1 MGLKYPVQKSAVPCL
16 SLRLNILSRVPL
28 EPFDAGDVKT
38 SRSPRSRRL
47 SPHEV
52 CVLTLYVLQGPD
64 KGRRFDIPTEETVLL
79 GRSSEHLPLTD
90 LTVSR
95 RHARI
100 EHTRDGW
107 MLVDAGSANGVFING
122 IKISGKGRLRV
133 GDQIRMGSTLL
144 VFGSPTQS
152 VTVAPGPNVD
162 ARNVSRPGD
171 SAIIST
177 VPSSDDSVILAAP
190 EPSAAAMAH
199 FRVLLHV
206 ATALSAIFDVDQ
218 ILNRVMDIVFEQLRA
233 DRGFIA
239 LLENENAQEVEPRV
253 IRFRDE
259 DQPTK
264 IAVSQTIIQ
273 HVMEKKEGVLS
284 SNAMTDQRFTKGKS
298 VHNLTIRSAICV
310 PIKGRD
316 RIVGVLNI
324 DSSIANFTY
333 TPDQLRL
340 LTAIGLL
347 TGMAIEN
354 TRLYQENVQKERLAA
369 TGETVASLS
378 HSIKNILQ
386 GISGGAEVVEIGL
399 KKGDLENVRTGWRM
413 LQRNL
418 DKVQGLTLNMLAYS
432 KPRKPTLEL
441 THLPHV
447 LNECLELVK
456 TSAEDKEVVLLSD
469 FDESVPPIAVDA
481 DGLHQAVLNLLV
493 NAIDAV
499 PAKTGVVTLSTQF
512 DPTAQQ
518 ALIEIQD
525 NGVGISREDQK
536 KIFAPFFSTKGQRGT
551 GLGLAVT
558 QKIVEEHGGS
568 IKLKSEVGQGTT
580 FTIHLPVGTVG
591 KPDQTHGPG
600 SDLPS

>member
-1 MGLKYPVQKSAVPCL
+1 ML
-16 SLRLNILSRVPL
+16 S
-28 EPFDAGDVKT
+28 
-38 SRSPRSRRL
+38 
-47 SPHEV
+47 
-52 CVLTLYVLQGPD
+52 LYVLQGPD
-64 KGRRFDIPTEETVLL
+64 KGRRFDIPDGDSILL

-95 RHARI
+95 KHARL

-107 MLVDAGSANGVFING
+107 SLVDAGSANGVFING
-122 IKISGKGRLRV
+122 IKINGRGKLRI

-152 VTVAPGPNVD
+152 VTVAPGANVD
-162 ARNVSRPGD
+162 ARNVSQPGD

-199 FRVLLHV
+199 FRVLLQV
-206 ATALSAIFDVDQ
+206 ATALSAIFDVNE

-233 DRGFIA
+233 DRGFIG
-239 LLENENAQEVEPRV
+239 LLSQNGGSWNGGGGERPMEVEPRV
-253 IRFRDE
+253 VRFRDDE
-259 DQPTK
+259 EPTK

-273 HVMEKKEGVLS
+273 HVLEKKEGVLS

-298 VHNLTIRSAICV
+298 VHNLSIRSAICV

-316 RIVGVLNI
+316 RILGVIDI
-324 DSSIANFTY
+324 DSLVANFSY
-333 TPDQLRL
+333 TGDQLRL

-399 KKGDLENVRTGWRM
+399 KKGDLEHVRTGWRM

-447 LNECLELVK
+447 LQDCVDLVRGA
-456 TSAEDKEVVLLSD
+456 AEDKEVVLLTEMND
-469 FDESVPPIAVDA
+469 SVPPIPVDA

-499 PAKTGVVTLSTQF
+499 PAKTGVVSLSIEY
-512 DPTAQQ
+512 DPGKQDTV
-518 ALIEIQD
+518 IEVQD
-525 NGVGISREDQK
+525 NGVGISPEDQK
-536 KIFAPFFSTKGQRGT
+536 KMFTPFFSTKGQRGT

-558 QKIVEEHGGS
+558 KKIVEEHGGR
-568 IKLKSEVGQGTT
+568 IELKSELGQGTR
-580 FTIHLPVGTVG
+580 FRLHFPMGSV
-591 KPDQTHGPG
+591 PPADQTHGPR
-600 SDLPS
+600 